1 MELTQSLLETPL
13 AQLSVKDFVELMNT
27 YNKSYEGNTS
37 NELFDEDSWL
47 SGYKSLAKFLKCS
60 VPTVCRIVKSG
71 KIDSAMRKVGGTY
84 WFQTTKCK
92 INSWQ
97 QFSDTM
103 SLLAIVVGVITT
115 ITKRINK
122 ESELEI

>member
-84 WFQTTKCK
+84 WFNKSIVGT
-92 INSWQ
+92 
-97 QFSDTM
+97 
-103 SLLAIVVGVITT
+103 LLKVEA
-115 ITKRINK
+115 KS
-122 ESELEI
+122 ESYKAE

>member
-13 AQLSVKDFVELMNT
+13 VQLSVKDFVELMNT

-84 WFQTTKCK
+84 WF
-92 INSWQ
+92 
-97 QFSDTM
+97 
-103 SLLAIVVGVITT
+103 
-115 ITKRINK
+115 NK
-122 ESELEI
+122 NMVRNLMKV

>member
-1 MELTQSLLETPL
+1 MELTESLLETPL

-84 WFQTTKCK
+84 WFNKSIVGT
-92 INSWQ
+92 
-97 QFSDTM
+97 
-103 SLLAIVVGVITT
+103 LLKVEA
-115 ITKRINK
+115 K
-122 ESELEI
+122 SE

>member
-1 MELTQSLLETPL
+1 MELTQSLLETQL

-92 INSWQ
+92 INSWH
-97 QFSDTM
+97 QFSEAIST
-103 SLLAIVVGVITT
+103 LAIVAGIITI
-115 ITKRINK
+115 ITKGINK
-122 ESELEI
+122 